1 MTYTTPF
8 CLLILFTST
17 LQASLISVN
26 RVFFYFCGSSQVIN
40 IHLKRLNQL
49 SRKLAGMRE
58 DSSDKLP
65 FYLEREAKHC
75 SPSLPHQTLSAVS
88 ACPGMLNHKQKVE
101 GTSATDSKF
110 TNTFQIQKTPTKQ
123 THIKTNPD
131 LHVKSWC
138 IIKIHRILKENVY
151 WTNLTSVLENFKVQE
166 IELKKVSYAY
176 QKKTQTI
183 ENQSAMDC
191 SYWENFNIRL
201 VPYLL
206 APYLENCSR
215 MFIMGGKNNWLFS
228 TKQNGLFVFIA

>member
-1 MTYTTPF
+1 MSPDSVHFHSASIINFCQQSIFLFLWQQPSYQHPPEKTQSIIQEIGWHEGRFKWQAALLPGEGGKALQSFPPTPDSVCSQ
-8 CLLILFTST
+8 CLPRHVKPQAESRGHFSHR
-17 LQASLISVN
+17 LQV
-26 RVFFYFCGSSQVIN
+26 YQ
-40 IHLKRLNQL
+40 H
-49 SRKLAGMRE
+49 M
-58 DSSDKLP
+58 
-65 FYLEREAKHC
+65 
-75 SPSLPHQTLSAVS
+75 
-88 ACPGMLNHKQKVE
+88 
-101 GTSATDSKF
+101 
-110 TNTFQIQKTPTKQ
+110 FQIQKTPTKQ